1 MLTRAATHIAPPLAV
16 IVLVITTWWL
26 VVVQTESVI
35 FPTPWQVAAGAFE
48 QIGRASCRERVW
60 NCV

>member
-48 QIGRASCRERVW
+48 Q
-60 NCV
+60 CV